1 MRTVLSL
8 AAATSLLIG
17 QAATAYAQQAGTPGG
32 VTSGPSV
39 GGAAQLGTSPNARLG
54 STPSSAAQF
63 GSSPSSA
70 AGSAPGQQLQPNGT
84 VPGEPAVSNNAPNG
98 TTPGEP
104 AVSNSTAGTS
114 GNAPARNSNGQ
125 VIGGGALITGPG
137 NVVEQRDR
145 VIKHENDI
153 TTGRADHGGCTTQT
167 YRVPSE
173 ATGDLTSVGVT
184 RC

>member
-1 MRTVLSL
+1 MRTILSL

-39 GGAAQLGTSPNARLG
+39 GGAAQLGT
-54 STPSSAAQF
+54 
-63 GSSPSSA
+63 SPSSA